1 MATVRT
7 YQPRKRHRSKVHGF
21 RKRMATANGRKVLA
35 RRRAK
40 GRAKLSAYTA
50 AHIQFGVNG
59 SSSVRPICLSAAIQ
73 RWAFMQFSSSL
84 KLNHIFRRLYRK
96 GSSAANGYLVLYC
109 RKNGS
114 QANRVGLTVGAKLA
128 HAVQRNRLRRQ
139 LREIYRLH
147 ETSFARG
154 YDLVVVAR
162 SRAIGADYAALEHA
176 YLSLAARLGLLTQNT
191 P

>member
-1 MATVRT
+1 
-7 YQPRKRHRSKVHGF
+7 
-21 RKRMATANGRKVLA
+21 
-35 RRRAK
+35 
-40 GRAKLSAYTA
+40 
-50 AHIQFGVNG
+50 
-59 SSSVRPICLSAAIQ
+59 
-73 RWAFMQFSSSL
+73 MQFSRSL
-84 KLNHIFRRLYRK
+84 KYSHIFRRLYHK
-96 GSSAANGYLVLYC
+96 GASCANRYLVIYC
-109 RKNGS
+109 RRNG
-114 QANRVGLTVGAKLA
+114 QHENRIGLTVSAKLA

>member
-1 MATVRT
+1 M
-7 YQPRKRHRSKVHGF
+7 
-21 RKRMATANGRKVLA
+21 
-35 RRRAK
+35 
-40 GRAKLSAYTA
+40 
-50 AHIQFGVNG
+50 
-59 SSSVRPICLSAAIQ
+59 
-73 RWAFMQFSSSL
+73 
-84 KLNHIFRRLYRK
+84 
-96 GSSAANGYLVLYC
+96 
-109 RKNGS
+109 
-114 QANRVGLTVGAKLA
+114 A

-176 YLSLAARLGLLTQNT
+176 DLSLAARLGLLTQNT

>member
-1 MATVRT
+1 MRYRT
-7 YQPRKRHRSKVHGF
+7 LTKNKEFSRIYARGKSYVHP
-21 RKRMATANGRKVLA
+21 N
-35 RRRAK
+35 
-40 GRAKLSAYTA
+40 
-50 AHIQFGVNG
+50 
-59 SSSVRPICLSAAIQ
+59 
-73 RWAFMQFSSSL
+73 
-84 KLNHIFRRLYRK
+84 
-96 GSSAANGYLVLYC
+96 LVLYVA
-109 RKNGS
+109 KNRLGYT
-114 QANRVGLTVGAKLA
+114 RIGLTATKKVG

-147 ETSFARG
+147 EASFVPG

>member
-1 MATVRT
+1 MRYRT
-7 YQPRKRHRSKVHGF
+7 LTKNKEFSRIYARGKSYVHP
-21 RKRMATANGRKVLA
+21 N
-35 RRRAK
+35 
-40 GRAKLSAYTA
+40 
-50 AHIQFGVNG
+50 
-59 SSSVRPICLSAAIQ
+59 
-73 RWAFMQFSSSL
+73 
-84 KLNHIFRRLYRK
+84 
-96 GSSAANGYLVLYC
+96 LVLYVA
-109 RKNGS
+109 KNRLGYT
-114 QANRVGLTVGAKLA
+114 RIGLTATKKVG

-162 SRAIGADYAALEHA
+162 PRAIGADYAALEHA

>member
-1 MATVRT
+1 MRYRT
-7 YQPRKRHRSKVHGF
+7 LTKNKECSRIY
-21 RKRMATANGRKVLA
+21 A
-35 RRRAK
+35 RGK
-40 GRAKLSAYTA
+40 SYI
-50 AHIQFGVNG
+50 HPN
-59 SSSVRPICLSAAIQ
+59 
-73 RWAFMQFSSSL
+73 
-84 KLNHIFRRLYRK
+84 
-96 GSSAANGYLVLYC
+96 LVLYVA
-109 RKNGS
+109 KNRLGYT
-114 QANRVGLTVGAKLA
+114 RIGLTATKKVG

>member
-1 MATVRT
+1 
-7 YQPRKRHRSKVHGF
+7 
-21 RKRMATANGRKVLA
+21 
-35 RRRAK
+35 
-40 GRAKLSAYTA
+40 
-50 AHIQFGVNG
+50 
-59 SSSVRPICLSAAIQ
+59 
-73 RWAFMQFSSSL
+73 MQFSSSL
-84 KLNHIFRRLYRK
+84 KFNHVFRRLYNK
-96 GSSAANGYLVLYC
+96 GDSCANRYLVVYC
-109 RKNGS
+109 RRNGTKR
-114 QANRVGLTVGAKLA
+114 NRIGLTVGAKLG
-128 HAVQRNRLRRQ
+128 HAVDRNRLRRR

>member
-1 MATVRT
+1 MSAFFCYTDFELCLLGRVPDFTRKGGAEGVR
-7 YQPRKRHRSKVHGF
+7 Y
-21 RKRMATANGRKVLA
+21 
-35 RRRAK
+35 
-40 GRAKLSAYTA
+40 
-50 AHIQFGVNG
+50 
-59 SSSVRPICLSAAIQ
+59 RPI
-73 RWAFMQFSSSL
+73 
-84 KLNHIFRRLYRK
+84 RRNSEYGRVYARGK
-96 GSSAANGYLVLYC
+96 SYVNPALVLYVLKT
-109 RKNGS
+109 RGKKT
-114 QANRVGLTVGAKLA
+114 RVGLTATKKIG

>member
-1 MATVRT
+1 MRYRT
-7 YQPRKRHRSKVHGF
+7 LTKNKEFSRIYARGKSYVHP
-21 RKRMATANGRKVLA
+21 N
-35 RRRAK
+35 
-40 GRAKLSAYTA
+40 
-50 AHIQFGVNG
+50 
-59 SSSVRPICLSAAIQ
+59 
-73 RWAFMQFSSSL
+73 
-84 KLNHIFRRLYRK
+84 
-96 GSSAANGYLVLYC
+96 LVLYVA
-109 RKNGS
+109 KNRLGYT
-114 QANRVGLTVGAKLA
+114 RIGLTATKKVG